1 MKTIAVLGL
10 MFVLLCSGFTGIAA
24 ADDSIDITDAVQ
36 DAMTALGVTNET
48 PGLCVLTDA
57 GYVKVDGET
66 TQGCIA
72 TLRTETGCS
81 IGAGNLLTIHRAV
94 NKPLWFVIFDNT
106 TKDCVYTVYKNR
118 AFNATKVNIDGENA
132 TTGDGWN
139 IMKDALGSD
148 AFTIV
153 TIANA
158 CGYGAPYDFLKC
170 VEFHNHFCPG
180 VTSGYML
187 ADYLLK
193 EYPLGADEKYVVI
206 ACPIWCKDDALQVML
221 DTTIGKRSIFAKNM
235 PAHDEDAIENAAG
248 IYIVWNGTLGSGTG
262 HVLSFDFDEARN
274 VSDVTEADFNTYP
287 MASRIK
293 MNWGMMPYLNQ
304 PETFISTLH
313 TFDVSPYMLNRLELA
328 GVDPYVEI
336 GLVDDPCGI
345 NISGALQNAMATLG
359 VARGSPGLCVLTDA
373 GYAMVEGNTTECCI
387 GTIER
392 VTGCAISDGSLLPV
406 HRSVD
411 KPLWFAIFDN
421 ETKDCVYAVYK
432 NGAFATTEVN
442 IAEEN
447 VTTGD
452 GWNATKKALG
462 ADAFTIAGVANA
474 WGYGAPQDFLK
485 CTELH
490 NHLCPGLSSGYLI
503 AGYIRENYPLGA
515 GESYT
520 WIGCPN
526 WCKEDAI
533 QVLLDLTPGKGS
545 MIVKQRS
552 GELFVK
558 EKPLAGI
565 LIVWNSTAE
574 SGRGVAFQ
582 YDWGETCNLSDVSLS
597 DFKPPGG
604 KTNPIFWTTRM
615 KGSFG
620 LLPYLDQPDM
630 FVSLASDEFSVTS
643 EQLDRVKAAGVD
655 PYVELGLA
663 DDTNL
668 CAIDISG
675 ALQDA
680 MATLGVSRDS
690 SGHCVLTDAG
700 YVMVDG
706 NTTECCIGTIE
717 RDTGCSISD
726 GNLLP
731 VHRSVDKPLWFAI
744 FDNETKDCVYT
755 VYKNDAFTTT
765 EINIAEENVTT
776 GDGWNATKKALGA
789 DAFTIAGVANAW
801 GYGAPNDFLKCAE
814 FHNHICP
821 GLTSGYMIAEYI
833 RENYPLGAGESY
845 TWIGCPNWCKEDA
858 IQIHLDLTPGKRSLI
873 VKQRE
878 ILETENP
885 LAGILIIWNGT
896 EKSGRGVSFRYDK
909 GESCNLTGVAID
921 DFSPPGGKSNPLFW
935 TARLTNGFGL
945 MQYLDQPEIVIS
957 TDAEFNVTSDQL
969 DRVKMAGV
977 DPYVELGLAE
987 PTEVRGDFNGDG
999 KVTSADA
1006 LILLQVAA
1014 GKIAL

>member
-221 DTTIGKRSIFAKNM
+221 DTTVGKRGIFAKNM
-235 PAHDEDAIENAAG
+235 PEHDEIKNAAG
-248 IYIVWNGTLGSGTG
+248 IYIVWNSTLNSGTG
-262 HVLSFDFDEARN
+262 HVLSFDFDHARN
-274 VSDVTEADFNTYP
+274 VSDVTESDFETYP

-293 MNWGMMPYLNQ
+293 MDWGMMPYLDQ
-304 PETFISTLH
+304 PETFISTLY
-313 TFDVSPYMLNRLELA
+313 TFNVTSDMLKRLELA

-336 GLVDDPCGI
+336 GLADDPCEI
-345 NISGALQNAMATLG
+345 DISGALQDAMATLG
-359 VARGSPGLCVLTDA
+359 VSRDSPGLCVLTDA
-373 GYAMVEGNTTECCI
+373 GYAMVDGNTTECCI

-392 VTGCAISDGSLLPV
+392 DTGCSISNGNLLPI

>member
-1 MKTIAVLGL
+1 MKTIAILGL
-10 MFVLLCSGFTGIAA
+10 IMLLCSGFTGIAA
-24 ADDSIDITDAVQ
+24 ADDSIDITGAVQ
-36 DAMTALGVTNET
+36 GAMTALGVTSET

-57 GYVKVDGET
+57 GYVKVNGET
-66 TQGCIA
+66 TENCI
-72 TLRTETGCS
+72 RTIRNETGCS
-81 IGAGNLLTIHRAV
+81 IGAGNLLTIHRSI
-94 NKPLWFVIFDNT
+94 NSPLWFVIFDNT

-293 MNWGMMPYLNQ
+293 MNWGMMPYLNH
-304 PETFISTLH
+304 PETFVSTLH

-345 NISGALQNAMATLG
+345 DISGALQDAMSALG
-359 VARGSPGLCVLTDA
+359 VTRDTPGLCVLTDA

-392 VTGCAISDGSLLPV
+392 VTGCAISDGNLLPV

>member
-10 MFVLLCSGFTGIAA
+10 MFMLLCSGFTGIAA
-24 ADDSIDITDAVQ
+24 ADDSIDITGAVQ
-36 DAMTALGVTNET
+36 GAMIALGATNET

-57 GYVKVDGET
+57 GYVKVNGET

-81 IGAGNLLTIHRAV
+81 VGDGNLLTIHRAV
-94 NKPLWFVIFDNT
+94 NKPLWFVIFDNA
-106 TKDCVYTVYKNR
+106 TKDCVYTIYEDG
-118 AFNATKVNIDGENA
+118 AFNATTVNIDGENA

-139 IMKDALGSD
+139 AMKDALGAD

-187 ADYLLK
+187 ADYLLE
-193 EYPLGADEKYVVI
+193 EYPLGAGEKYVVI
-206 ACPIWCKDDALQVML
+206 ACPVWCKDDALQVML
-221 DTTIGKRSIFAKNM
+221 DTTVGKRGIFVKNM
-235 PAHDEDAIENAAG
+235 PEHDNIENAAG
-248 IYIVWNGTLGSGTG
+248 IYIIWNGTLGSGTG
-262 HVLSFDFDEARN
+262 HVLSFDFDRARN
-274 VSDVTEADFNTYP
+274 VSNVTESDFETYP

-293 MNWGMMPYLNQ
+293 MDWGMMPYLDQ
-304 PETFISTLH
+304 PETFISTIY
-313 TFDVSPYMLNRLELA
+313 TFNVTSDLLKRLELA

-336 GLVDDPCGI
+336 GLADDPCGI
-345 NISGALQNAMATLG
+345 DISGALQDAMATLG
-359 VARGSPGLCVLTDA
+359 VSRGSSSLCVLTDA
-373 GYAMVEGNTTECCI
+373 GYAIVDGNTTECCI

-392 VTGCAISDGSLLPV
+392 DTGCSISDGNLLPI

-462 ADAFTIAGVANA
+462 SDAFTIAGVANS
-474 WGYGAPQDFLK
+474 WGYGAPNDLLK
-485 CTELH
+485 CAELH
-490 NHLCPGLSSGYLI
+490 NHICPGLSSGYLI
-503 AGYIRENYPLGA
+503 AGYIRENYPLGT

-520 WIGCPN
+520 WVGCPN

-582 YDWGETCNLSDVSLS
+582 YDWGTACNLSGINSG

-604 KTNPIFWTTRM
+604 KVNPLFWTTRI
-615 KGSFG
+615 KGSLG
-620 LLPYLDQPDM
+620 LLPYLNQPEM
-630 FVSLASDEFSVTS
+630 FVS
-643 EQLDRVKAAGVD
+643 
-655 PYVELGLA
+655 P
-663 DDTNL
+663 
-668 CAIDISG
+668 
-675 ALQDA
+675 
-680 MATLGVSRDS
+680 
-690 SGHCVLTDAG
+690 
-700 YVMVDG
+700 
-706 NTTECCIGTIE
+706 
-717 RDTGCSISD
+717 ISD
-726 GNLLP
+726 
-731 VHRSVDKPLWFAI
+731 
-744 FDNETKDCVYT
+744 
-755 VYKNDAFTTT
+755 
-765 EINIAEENVTT
+765 
-776 GDGWNATKKALGA
+776 
-789 DAFTIAGVANAW
+789 
-801 GYGAPNDFLKCAE
+801 
-814 FHNHICP
+814 
-821 GLTSGYMIAEYI
+821 
-833 RENYPLGAGESY
+833 
-845 TWIGCPNWCKEDA
+845 
-858 IQIHLDLTPGKRSLI
+858 
-873 VKQRE
+873 
-878 ILETENP
+878 
-885 LAGILIIWNGT
+885 
-896 EKSGRGVSFRYDK
+896 
-909 GESCNLTGVAID
+909 
-921 DFSPPGGKSNPLFW
+921 
-935 TARLTNGFGL
+935 
-945 MQYLDQPEIVIS
+945 
-957 TDAEFNVTSDQL
+957 EFNVTSEQL

-999 KVTSADA
+999 EVTSADA
-1006 LILLQVAA
+1006 LLLLQVAA
-1014 GKIAL
+1014 GKVIL